1 MILGQVSMVE
11 PALLR
16 ENTDGISGIF
26 GTDRSCQ
33 QEEKVLIWKGR
44 DLYVQEETG
53 NAIQILR
60 NA

>member
-1 MILGQVSMVE
+1 MVE